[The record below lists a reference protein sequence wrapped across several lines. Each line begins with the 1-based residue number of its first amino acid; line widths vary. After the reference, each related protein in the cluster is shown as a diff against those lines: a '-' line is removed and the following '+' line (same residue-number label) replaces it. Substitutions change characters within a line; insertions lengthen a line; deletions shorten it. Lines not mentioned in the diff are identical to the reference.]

1 MGIRFI
7 RRETAGET
15 ALEVSE
21 KRFGAYFPRAFA
33 YAFSNVGDPER
44 ARDIVKEVLGR
55 IFAASPRMPDEQF
68 RIALFSAV
76 RELCRTLPR
85 PVPIDFGLSERE
97 RDAVTLVFDARLS
110 VAEAGRVTGAD
121 SVGSDLE
128 RALRKLHAGSLPPK
142 VPNFFQA
149 S

>member
-7 RRETAGET
+7 RRQTVGET

-21 KRFGAYFPRAFA
+21 KRFGSYFPSAFA
-33 YAFSNVGDPER
+33 YAFSNVGDQER
-44 ARDIVKEVLGR
+44 ARDMVKEAFGR
-55 IFAASPRMPDEQF
+55 IFAASPQMPEEQF
-68 RIALFSAV
+68 RIALFSAL

-85 PVPIDFGLSERE
+85 PVPIDFSLSERE
-97 RDAVTLVFDARLS
+97 RDAVTLVIDAKLS
-110 VAEAGRVTGAD
+110 IADAGRVTGAD

-128 RALRKLHAGSLPPK
+128 RALRKLHAGSSPPK